1 MQSKSPESKG
11 YSQNIVIGRLHQ
23 NSDLEVIK
31 CDKTCKRGPAWS
43 CDVNNTWNVSCDIP
57 PDNTRSFA
65 SMTEGKQPRFNFIL
79 RTNFTTPLS
88 LISIFHISWFCKQIV
103 AGTIKSDLI
112 CLSQTDSD
120 ARFSGQPTFGGCLN
134 VTKVRVT
141 CL

>member
-1 MQSKSPESKG
+1 MQSKSPEFKG

-31 CDKTCKRGPAWS
+31 CDKTYKRGPAWS

-57 PDNTRSFA
+57 PDNTTSFCKYDRSKAA
-65 SMTEGKQPRFNFIL
+65 SIQFYSSNKLHNTFVSF
-79 RTNFTTPLS
+79 
-88 LISIFHISWFCKQIV
+88 SIFHISWFCKQIV
-103 AGTIKSDLI
+103 PGTIKSDLI
-112 CLSQTDSD
+112 CFSQTDSD